1 MLSEVVHYLNCKP
14 GKIYADCTLG
24 GSGHASVIL
33 EKIVPDGILIGID
46 QDIDA
51 IKNARKILKPYEF
64 NIHLF
69 HDNFINLPKILSQL
83 NITAVDGILLDLG
96 ISFHH
101 LESSGRGFSFRKDE
115 PLDMRMNVESDITAE
130 ELINTMDEKSL
141 AEIFYKYGEERRA
154 RKIARKIV
162 SVRKKEKI
170 KSSKHLA
177 EIVCRAI
184 SGKASFNRRIHPA
197 TRVFMAV
204 RIAVNRE
211 LDILNSFMETAVDL
225 LKPEGRFCILS
236 FHSLEDRI
244 VKKKIKLLEGK
255 CICPPALP
263 VCVCN
268 KTRVVRSLT
277 KKVLRPTEEE
287 IAANPMARSAKLRAI
302 EKMQPEACINKTFSG
317 FRNEKMPA
325 SA

>member
-1 MLSEVVHYLNCKP
+1 MSYKHIPVMLSEVVHYLNCKP

-24 GSGHASVIL
+24 GSGHAGAIL
-33 EKIVPDGILIGID
+33 EKIIPDGILIGID

-51 IKNARKILKPYEF
+51 IKNAKRKLKPYKL

-101 LESSGRGFSFRKDE
+101 LDSSGRGFSFRKDE
-115 PLDMRMNVESDITAE
+115 PLDMRMNIESDTTAE

-141 AEIFYKYGEERRA
+141 AEIFFKYGEERYS
-154 RKIARKIV
+154 RKIAKKIV
-162 SVRKKEKI
+162 NVRKKEKI
-170 KSSKHLA
+170 KSSRQLS
-177 EIVCRAI
+177 EIVCGAV
-184 SGKASFNRRIHPA
+184 SGKASSKRRIHPA

-204 RIAVNRE
+204 RIAVNKE
-211 LDILNSFMETAVDL
+211 LNILNSFMETAFDL

-244 VKKKIKLLEGK
+244 VKRKIKLMEGK

-263 VCVCN
+263 RCVCN
-268 KTRVVRSLT
+268 KTRVIRSLT
-277 KKVLRPTEEE
+277 KKVLRPTVEEV
-287 IAANPMARSAKLRAI
+287 AANPMARSAKLRAV
-302 EKMQPEACINKTFSG
+302 EKL
-317 FRNEKMPA
+317 
-325 SA
+325 

>member
-24 GSGHASVIL
+24 GSGHAGAIL
-33 EKIVPDGILIGID
+33 EKIIPDGILIGID

-51 IKNARKILKPYEF
+51 IKNAKRKLKPYKL

-101 LESSGRGFSFRKDE
+101 LDSSGRGFSFRKDE
-115 PLDMRMNVESDITAE
+115 PLDMRMNIESDTTAE

-141 AEIFYKYGEERRA
+141 AEIFFKYGEERYS
-154 RKIARKIV
+154 RKIAKKIV
-162 SVRKKEKI
+162 NVRKKEKI
-170 KSSKHLA
+170 KSSRHLA
-177 EIVCRAI
+177 EIVCGAV
-184 SGKASFNRRIHPA
+184 SDKASSKRRIHPA

-204 RIAVNRE
+204 RIAVNKE
-211 LDILNSFMETAVDL
+211 LNILNSFMETAFDL

-244 VKKKIKLLEGK
+244 VKRKIKLMEGK

-263 VCVCN
+263 RCVCN
-268 KTRVVRSLT
+268 KTRVIRSLS

-287 IAANPMARSAKLRAI
+287 VAANPMARSARMRAVEKL
-302 EKMQPEACINKTFSG
+302 
-317 FRNEKMPA
+317 
-325 SA
+325 

>member
-1 MLSEVVHYLNCKP
+1 MSYKHIPVMLSEVVHYLNCKP

-24 GSGHASVIL
+24 GSGHASAIL
-33 EKIVPDGILIGID
+33 EKIIPDGILIGID

-51 IKNARKILKPYEF
+51 IKNAKKKLKPYEL

-69 HDNFINLPKILSQL
+69 HDNFVNLPKILSQL
-83 NITAVDGILLDLG
+83 KITAVDGILLDLG

-101 LESSGRGFSFRKDE
+101 LDSSGRGFSFRKDE
-115 PLDMRMNVESDITAE
+115 PLDMRMNIESDTTAE

-141 AEIFYKYGEERRA
+141 AEIFFKYGEERYS
-154 RKIARKIV
+154 RKIAKKIV
-162 SVRKKEKI
+162 NVRKQKKI
-170 KSSKHLA
+170 KSSRQLS
-177 EIVCRAI
+177 EIVCRAV
-184 SGKASFNRRIHPA
+184 SGKASSRRRIHPA

-204 RIAVNRE
+204 RIAVNKE
-211 LDILNSFMETAVDL
+211 LNILNSFMETAFDL

-244 VKKKIKLLEGK
+244 VKRKIKLMEGR

-263 VCVCN
+263 RCVCN
-268 KTRVVRSLT
+268 KTRVIRSLT

-287 IAANPMARSAKLRAI
+287 VAANPMARSARMRVVEKL
-302 EKMQPEACINKTFSG
+302 
-317 FRNEKMPA
+317 
-325 SA
+325 

>member
-1 MLSEVVHYLNCKP
+1 MSYEHIPVMLSEVVHYLNCKP

-24 GSGHASVIL
+24 GSGHAGAIL
-33 EKIVPDGILIGID
+33 EKIIPDGILIGID

-51 IKNARKILKPYEF
+51 IKNAKRKLKPYKL

-101 LESSGRGFSFRKDE
+101 LDSSGRGFSFKKDE
-115 PLDMRMNVESDITAE
+115 PLDMRMNIESDTTAE

-141 AEIFYKYGEERRA
+141 AEIFFKYGEERYS
-154 RKIARKIV
+154 RKIAKKIV
-162 SVRKKEKI
+162 NVRKKEKI
-170 KSSKHLA
+170 KSSRQLS
-177 EIVCRAI
+177 EIVCGAV
-184 SGKASFNRRIHPA
+184 SGKASSKRRIHPA

-204 RIAVNRE
+204 RIAVNKE
-211 LDILNSFMETAVDL
+211 LNILNSFMETAFDL

-244 VKKKIKLLEGK
+244 VKRKIKLMEGK

-263 VCVCN
+263 RCVCN
-268 KTRVVRSLT
+268 KTRVIRSLT

-287 IAANPMARSAKLRAI
+287 VAANPMARSAKLRAI
-302 EKMQPEACINKTFSG
+302 EKL
-317 FRNEKMPA
+317 
-325 SA
+325 

>member
-24 GSGHASVIL
+24 GSGHAGAIL
-33 EKIVPDGILIGID
+33 EKIIPDGILIGID

-51 IKNARKILKPYEF
+51 IKNAKRKLKPYKL

-101 LESSGRGFSFRKDE
+101 LDSSGRGFSFRKDE
-115 PLDMRMNVESDITAE
+115 PLDMRMNIESDTTAE

-141 AEIFYKYGEERRA
+141 AEIFFKYGEERYS
-154 RKIARKIV
+154 RKIAKKIV
-162 SVRKKEKI
+162 NVRKKEKI
-170 KSSKHLA
+170 KSSRQLS
-177 EIVCRAI
+177 EIVCGAV
-184 SGKASFNRRIHPA
+184 SGKASSKRRIHPA

-204 RIAVNRE
+204 RIAVNKE
-211 LDILNSFMETAVDL
+211 LNILNSFMETAFDL

-244 VKKKIKLLEGK
+244 VKRKIKLMEGK

-263 VCVCN
+263 RCVCN
-268 KTRVVRSLT
+268 KTRVIRSLT

-287 IAANPMARSAKLRAI
+287 VAANPMARSARMRAVEKL
-302 EKMQPEACINKTFSG
+302 
-317 FRNEKMPA
+317 
-325 SA
+325 